1 MSCNLKIG
9 GTIMNHF
16 LLLNINFDLLVASV
30 LKKQLVSISTGLAI

>member
-1 MSCNLKIG
+1 
-9 GTIMNHF
+9 MNHF